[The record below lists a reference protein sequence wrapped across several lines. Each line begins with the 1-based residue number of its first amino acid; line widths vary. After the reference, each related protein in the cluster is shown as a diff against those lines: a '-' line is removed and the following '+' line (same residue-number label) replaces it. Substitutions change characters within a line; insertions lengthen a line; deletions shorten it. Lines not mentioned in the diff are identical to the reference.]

1 MDFRG
6 IAAVNSI
13 IFLTVTTPT
22 FLGTVFVQDLLSER
36 EVYTREFHDA
46 YYRVA
51 SYVTAKIAADIP
63 AAALSAL
70 SYTAILYPSVGLHL
84 GAGSF
89 FFFALTT
96 FVNLMIATLV
106 GFTFAS
112 VMPGE
117 IAPAVMLP
125 CYATLNTL
133 VAGFLITKT
142 TIPSACRAAAHG
154 AAPL

>member
-46 YYRVA
+46 YYRVG

-63 AAALSAL
+63 AAILSAL

-84 GAGSF
+84 GAGPF

-106 GFTFAS
+106 GCA
-112 VMPGE
+112 
-117 IAPAVMLP
+117 ARAVPRL
-125 CYATLNTL
+125 CL
-133 VAGFLITKT
+133 
-142 TIPSACRAAAHG
+142 G
-154 AAPL
+154 ALR